1 MNRIEIHGKLT
12 GKMKKGLHP
21 DGTPVVNFIVLSPG
35 AKRQNRFRIYASG
48 KRAEYFEEHA
58 KEGAKINV
66 IGEVKT
72 GSRKVSDAIV
82 AMNGKEQPL
91 YLPRFDIRAIE
102 IDIQD

>member
-12 GKMKKGLHP
+12 GKMKKGQHP
-21 DGTPVVNFIVLSPG
+21 DGTPVINFIVASPG

-48 KRAEYFEEHA
+48 DRAEYLEEHA

-72 GSRKVSDAIV
+72 GSRKVSDALV
-82 AMNGKEQPL
+82 TMHGKEQAL

-102 IDIQD
+102 IEVQE